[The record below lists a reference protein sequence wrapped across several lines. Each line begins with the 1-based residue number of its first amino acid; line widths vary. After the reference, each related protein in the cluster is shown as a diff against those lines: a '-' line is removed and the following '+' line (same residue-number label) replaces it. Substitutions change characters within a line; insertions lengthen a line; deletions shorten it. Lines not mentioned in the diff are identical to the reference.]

1 MEIVMEDSSKK
12 WTQTEIE
19 KLFRIQERIKSK
31 KTLVNAEE
39 RGDIPTAARILRGK
53 IPVRHW
59 SVSQLPAIGD
69 KFGFL
74 NKPKSQKII
83 CVYTPKGGV
92 LKTSF
97 AYNLARIL
105 ALNSIKTLIIGLDF
119 QCSITN
125 YAINLKPIESID
137 KIDVNVR
144 GLYHFFNEKLTDI
157 TSLILKTVLPTLDI
171 LPEVPEIFALD
182 KKLRLETRREYIFVD
197 SFMQQLAHYQVIIF
211 DNSPRWNQLVENSLT
226 SSNIVISPM
235 GCEPETFQALKTNL
249 EIIFEFQKALKLKWE
264 HFIQVPTLLEK
275 TNISQQIYA
284 AYLNQYG
291 NRVIPFPIRRSVTG
305 QDARVLKHSVIEQEP
320 SSALAQDYYDA
331 IRNIWDRIN

>member
-1 MEIVMEDSSKK
+1 MEDLSKK

-19 KLFRIQERIKSK
+19 KLFRISERIKSK

-39 RGDIPTAARILRGK
+39 RGDIPTAMRVLRGK

-59 SVSQLPAIGD
+59 SVAQLPTIGE

-74 NKPKSQKII
+74 NKPKNQKII

-97 AYNLARIL
+97 SYNLARIL
-105 ALNSIKTLIIGLDF
+105 ALNGIRTLIIGLDF

-125 YAINLKPIESID
+125 YAINLKPVESID
-137 KIDVNVR
+137 KIEVNVR

-157 TSLILKTVLPTLDI
+157 GSLILKTALPTLDI

-182 KKLRLETRREYIFVD
+182 KKLRLETRREYVFVD
-197 SFMQQLAHYQVIIF
+197 KFMNQLHDYHVVIF
-211 DNSPRWNQLVENSLT
+211 DNSPSWNQLVENSLT
-226 SSNIVISPM
+226 SSSIVISPM

-249 EIIFEFQKALKLKWE
+249 EIIFEFQKALKLKWD

-284 AYLNQYG
+284 AYMNQYG

-305 QDARVLKHSVIEQEP
+305 QDARVLKHSVIEQDP
-320 SSALAQDYYDA
+320 SSSLAQDYYDA
-331 IRNIWDRIN
+331 IRNIWDRINT

>member
-1 MEIVMEDSSKK
+1 MDENSKK
-12 WTQTEIE
+12 WTQSDIE
-19 KLFRIQERIKSK
+19 RLFKIQERIKSK

-39 RGDIPTAARILRGK
+39 RGDIPVATRVLRGK

-59 SVSQLPAIGD
+59 LIDQLPAIGE

-105 ALNSIKTLIIGLDF
+105 ALNGIKTLIIGLDF

-125 YAINLKPIESID
+125 YASNLKPIESID
-137 KIDVNVR
+137 KIGENIR
-144 GLYHFFNEKLTDI
+144 GLYHFFNENLNEIKGLI
-157 TSLILKTVLPTLDI
+157 INTSLPTLDI

-182 KKLRLETRREYIFVD
+182 KKLRLENRREYVFVD
-197 SFMQQLAHYQVIIF
+197 RFMPQLSNYQVIIF
-211 DNSPRWNQLVENSLT
+211 DNSPSWNQLVENSLMA
-226 SSNIVISPM
+226 SNIVISPM

-249 EIIFEFQKALKLKWE
+249 EIIFEFQKALKIKWD

-305 QDARVLKHSVIEQEP
+305 QDARVLKHSVIEQDP
-320 SSALAQDYYDA
+320 SSPLAQDYYDA

>member
-1 MEIVMEDSSKK
+1 MGILMETIERN
-12 WTQTEIE
+12 WTTTDVDR
-19 KLFRIQERIKSK
+19 LFRISERIKSR

-39 RGDIPTAARILRGK
+39 RSEIPTASRVLRGK
-53 IPVRHW
+53 IPVRQW
-59 SVSQLPAIGD
+59 SVKQLPAIGE

-74 NKPKSQKII
+74 SKPTSQKII
-83 CVYTPKGGV
+83 CLYTPKGGV

-105 ALNSIKTLIIGLDF
+105 ALNGIRTLIIGLDF

-125 YAINLKPIESID
+125 YALNRELIDSID
-137 KIDVNVR
+137 KMPTKMR
-144 GLYHFFNEKLTDI
+144 GLYHYFNEELSDI
-157 TSLILKTVLPTLDI
+157 KSIILNTPLPTLDI

-182 KKLRLETRREYIFVD
+182 KKLRLEPRREYIFID
-197 SFMQQLAHYQVIIF
+197 KLMDQLDDYSVIIF
-211 DNSPRWNQLVENSLT
+211 DNSPSWNQLVENSLA

-235 GCEPETFQALKTNL
+235 GCEPESFEALQTNF
-249 EIIFEFQKALKLKWE
+249 EIIFEFQKALKLEWE

-284 AYLNQYG
+284 AYLNLYG

-305 QDARVLKHSVIEQEP
+305 QDARVFKHSVIEQDP
-320 SSALAQDYYDA
+320 SSALAQDYYDS
-331 IRNIWDRIN
+331 IRNIWERIN

>member
-1 MEIVMEDSSKK
+1 MIMGTSGRS
-12 WTQTEIE
+12 WTQTDIE
-19 KLFRIQERIKSK
+19 KLFKIPERIKSK

-39 RGDIPTAARILRGK
+39 RGDIPTAQRVLRGK

-59 SVSQLPAIGD
+59 SVDQLPAIGE

-74 NKPKSQKII
+74 GKPNNQKVI

-125 YAINLKPIESID
+125 YAVNLQPVESID
-137 KIDVNVR
+137 KIGENVR

-157 TSLILKTVLPTLDI
+157 KSFIIKTALPTLDI

-197 SFMQQLAHYQVIIF
+197 KFMSQLAEYQVVIF
-211 DNSPRWNQLVENSLT
+211 DNSPSWNQLVENSLT

-249 EIIFEFQKALKLKWE
+249 EIIFEFQKALKLKWD

-284 AYLNQYG
+284 AYLNLYG

-305 QDARVLKHSVIEQEP
+305 QDARVLKHSVIEQDP
-320 SSALAQDYYDA
+320 SSPLAQDYYDA
-331 IRNIWDRIN
+331 IRNIWERIN